1 MAAYPLASTV
11 PLASWSH
18 SHAPTMHP
26 KSSLLFFL
34 MIGALLTNA
43 MANHAPA
50 PAAVNC
56 VPREREALLAF
67 KRGITGDSAGRLASW
82 KEDDHDCCRWRGVRC
97 SDNLIGHVLE
107 LHLQSNL
114 TGVVYVDYSPLEFNA
129 VALVGRITSSLLS
142 LEHLEHLDLS
152 NNNLTGPDGRFPVF
166 VASLRNLQYL
176 DLSGLGFTGMVPYQL
191 GNLSKL
197 EFLDLSGTGMQ
208 SADISWLTR
217 LQWLKYLYLSS
228 VNLSAISD
236 WAHVVNKIPS
246 LTVLSLSGCS
256 LTRVDHSLK
265 HVNLTRLEKLHL
277 SGNDFSHPLSSC
289 WFWILKTLI
298 YLDLESTGL
307 YGRFPNAITNMT
319 SLQVLDFSRNNNAG
333 ILEPILLRNLC
344 NLESLNLQLGL
355 LSGNMTELLES
366 LSHCSP
372 NKLRKLY
379 LSNNNITGTL
389 PAQSMGQFT
398 SLANI
403 GFSFNQLTGHVPP
416 EIGKLA
422 SLTHLDLSEN
432 KLTGTIT
439 DEHFG
444 GLVSLTYIDLSY
456 NKLKIV
462 IDPEWLPPF
471 RLETAYFASCQ
482 MGPLFPAWLRW
493 SSDID
498 MIDIS
503 SANIIDEF
511 PDWVSTAFSKAIY
524 LDMSNNKISGNLPK
538 NMKIMSLEELYLN
551 SNRITGEVPTLPTNL
566 TYLDISNNILSGL
579 VASNFGAPRLDTMNL
594 SSNSIQGQIPSSIC
608 RLKYL
613 STLDLSNNLLNG
625 KLPRCIGMRNLQKL
639 LLSNNNLSGT
649 FPSLLQGCT
658 LLRYIDLSWNRFY
671 GRLPSWIGDFQ
682 ELVSL
687 QLRNNTFSW

>member
-50 PAAVNC
+50 PAAGNC
-56 VPREREALLAF
+56 VPREREALLSF
-67 KRGITGDSAGRLASW
+67 KRGITGDPTGRLASW
-82 KEDDHDCCRWRGVRC
+82 KEDDHDCCQWRGVRC
-97 SDNLIGHVLE
+97 SDNLVGHVLE

-114 TGVVYVDYSPLEFNA
+114 TGVVYVDYSPSEFNA

-176 DLSGLGFTGMVPYQL
+176 DLSGLGFTGMVPSLL

-208 SADISWLTR
+208 SVDISWLTH

-403 GFSFNQLTGHVPP
+403 DFSFNQLTGHVPP

-422 SLTHLDLSEN
+422 
-432 KLTGTIT
+432 I
-439 DEHFG
+439 
-444 GLVSLTYIDLSY
+444 
-456 NKLKIV
+456 
-462 IDPEWLPPF
+462 
-471 RLETAYFASCQ
+471 
-482 MGPLFPAWLRW
+482 
-493 SSDID
+493 
-498 MIDIS
+498 
-503 SANIIDEF
+503 
-511 PDWVSTAFSKAIY
+511 
-524 LDMSNNKISGNLPK
+524 
-538 NMKIMSLEELYLN
+538 
-551 SNRITGEVPTLPTNL
+551 
-566 TYLDISNNILSGL
+566 
-579 VASNFGAPRLDTMNL
+579 
-594 SSNSIQGQIPSSIC
+594 
-608 RLKYL
+608 
-613 STLDLSNNLLNG
+613 
-625 KLPRCIGMRNLQKL
+625 
-639 LLSNNNLSGT
+639 
-649 FPSLLQGCT
+649 
-658 LLRYIDLSWNRFY
+658 
-671 GRLPSWIGDFQ
+671 
-682 ELVSL
+682 
-687 QLRNNTFSW
+687 